1 MKTYKRSKKCN
12 ECNKTKHL
20 EEFSWRCKSKRQRNT
35 RCRDCVNNY
44 NKQHYKNNIEKYKAK
59 TKQSYNRLSTL
70 LYSFKFSNS
79 CNVCGEDTPVCLEF
93 NHINREDKKYQISS
107 MCKMGVSQEQF
118 IKEVQKCEILCC
130 NCHRIRTAKQLGW
143 FTSDY

>member
-1 MKTYKRSKKCN
+1 MNTYKRSKKCS
-12 ECNKTKHL
+12 CCKKTKHQ
-20 EEFSWRCKSKRQRNT
+20 EEFSWKVKSKRRRNT
-35 RCRDCVNNY
+35 KCRECVNDY
-44 NKQHYKNNIEKYKAK
+44 NRQHYKSNKDYYIRK

-79 CNVCGEDTPVCLEF
+79 CNVCGENTPACLEF

-107 MCKMGVSQEQF
+107 MCKFGVSQEQF
-118 IKEVQKCEILCC
+118 IKEIQKCEILCC

-143 FTSDY
+143 FTSNY